1 MNRLFYKHFNDDV
14 PNHIEREYNK
24 LLRKEKYLEERDK
37 EFILQRVD
45 FEEIQESIPDPKS
58 LPENEIESENQK
70 IHEKRL
76 NFLPIALEMLRCDFP
91 EGYVLIQNYYL
102 SCEKISIQ
110 CLAKKYGLTTAVVKY
125 RLKIAREM
133 LKKFIIT
140 YENSNWFLSI
150 YNRPFPKPNLKF

>member
-76 NFLPIALEMLRCDFP
+76 DFLPIALEMLRCDFP
-91 EGYVLIQNYYL
+91 EGYVLIHDYYL
-102 SCEKISIQ
+102 SGEKTSVQ
-110 CLAKKYGLTTAVVKY
+110 YLTEKYGLTANVVRY
-125 RLKIAREM
+125 RLKLARKM
-133 LKKFIIT
+133 LK
-140 YENSNWFLSI
+140 SS
-150 YNRPFPKPNLKF
+150 

>member
-37 EFILQRVD
+37 EFILQRVN
-45 FEEIQESIPDPKS
+45 FEEIQESVPDPKS

-70 IHEKRL
+70 MHEKRL
-76 NFLPIALEMLRCDFP
+76 DFLPIALEMLRCDFP
-91 EGYVLIQNYYL
+91 EGYVLIHDYYL
-102 SCEKISIQ
+102 SGEKTSVQ
-110 CLAKKYGLTTAVVKY
+110 YLTEKYGLTANVVRY
-125 RLKIAREM
+125 RLKLAREM

-140 YENSNWFLSI
+140 YENSG
-150 YNRPFPKPNLKF
+150 